1 MNLPPLN
8 LPEVQ
13 LPFEVASML
22 HPLAVHFALV
32 LPIVVLVFEIINL
45 MVKKRTVGILAFL
58 LMLLATASLAI
69 SYITGNVDANSMGD
83 VSMLQ
88 EHKLL
93 GTYLLLLSALLV
105 ILKLFAVIFRAGVV
119 KALYLLLLIVLSVG
133 ISKLAIDSVN
143 LVYKSGLGV
152 EKVSKIEKVLDSKD
166 KIVQELKKVNEEL
179 SQSAIS
185 KDNKIQELSQGA
197 VSKDNQIEELKL
209 ENRAIKDSLSELK
222 VKLEEAQS
230 VKTKEPVKVS
240 EIKEDINGTQI
251 SAVSSEV
258 NSTIEANITTK

>member
-166 KIVQELKKVNEEL
+166 KIVQELKK
-179 SQSAIS
+179 
-185 KDNKIQELSQGA
+185 
-197 VSKDNQIEELKL
+197 
-209 ENRAIKDSLSELK
+209 
-222 VKLEEAQS
+222 
-230 VKTKEPVKVS
+230 
-240 EIKEDINGTQI
+240 
-251 SAVSSEV
+251 
-258 NSTIEANITTK
+258 